1 MEWRDFERDVASIF
15 RVLGADVEH
24 DVAVAGNQIDVLV
37 RERTA
42 SGRQVTTVVEC
53 KAFERPVGVAEV
65 NALAGLHALFK
76 QRGLADAAMLVSKAG
91 FTKQAREAGASH
103 GIDLVEFDD
112 LRQRVA
118 GRTPALAAAVSEV
131 RIEDERR
138 ALSPRQPRAFVAMP
152 FDQVFNDVYVLGIRE
167 VAEKVGYVV
176 ERVDEIEHN
185 GLIVDVITERL
196 RTCDILIAD
205 TTTRNANVFYEI
217 GFGHAIGKPAI
228 LICREGETLA
238 FDVASTN
245 HIIYNSIVDLR
256 EKLERRL
263 RATMANSG

>member
-1 MEWRDFERDVASIF
+1 M
-15 RVLGADVEH
+15 
-24 DVAVAGNQIDVLV
+24 

-42 SGRQVTTVVEC
+42 SGRPVTTIVEC
-53 KAFERPVGVAEV
+53 KAFERPVGVAQV

-103 GIDLVEFDD
+103 GIELIEFDD
-112 LRQRVA
+112 LLQRVA
-118 GRTPALAAAVSEV
+118 GWDACVRGRGIRF

-138 ALSPRQPRAFVAMP
+138 AMSPRQPRAFVAMP

-196 RTCDILIAD
+196 RTCDLLIAD

-238 FDVASTN
+238 FDVAATN
-245 HIIYNSIVDLR
+245 HIIYTSIVDLR

-263 RATMANSG
+263 RATVANVG